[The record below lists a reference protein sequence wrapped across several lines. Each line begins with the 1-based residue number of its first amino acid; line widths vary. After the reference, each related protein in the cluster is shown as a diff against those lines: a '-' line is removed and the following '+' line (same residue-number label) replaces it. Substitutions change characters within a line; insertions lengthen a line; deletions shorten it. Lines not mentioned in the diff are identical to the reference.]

1 MDSKKRLPVLKQ
13 TPEEEQGEEARPPW
27 QWVGFGVGATFGA
40 WLPLAYG
47 ASALGNKIVA
57 GMLGELKTPEEV
69 AAAVGA
75 LSSSD
80 RARLYGATI
89 GLPAL
94 ALVLASVFGG
104 WIVGRWGGD
113 KAGPREAA
121 MAGFAVGVIAVVLS
135 FSAAGISLYSLVVI
149 PITSLAC
156 WLGGRLGMKRR
167 IKMLTPNMR

>member
-1 MDSKKRLPVLKQ
+1 VDPKKRLPVLKL
-13 TPEEEQGEEARPPW
+13 TPEEEQGEEPRPPW

-57 GMLGELKTPEEV
+57 GILGDLKTPEEV
-69 AAAVGA
+69 SAAVAA
-75 LSSSD
+75 LSGAD
-80 RARLYGATI
+80 RARLYGAMI

-94 ALVLASVFGG
+94 ALVIASIFGG

-121 MAGFAVGVIAVVLS
+121 MAGVATGLIAVVLS
-135 FSAAGISLYSLVVI
+135 FSAAGVSLYSLVVI
-149 PITSLAC
+149 PITALAS
-156 WLGGRLGMKRR
+156 WVGGRLGMKRR